1 MNFVLRSSLFAATLA
16 VAGCAA
22 FWEVPSA
29 PLHTAAWQGDVA
41 AIRKLVQNGADV
53 NLADDAGATA
63 LYWAARGGHRMGPH
77 QCGVEAINRP
87 EVIATLVEL
96 GANPNL
102 QDRRPK
108 GFGRASGW
116 TPLFVALHHQQF
128 KSAAVL
134 LEKGA
139 DPNIRSDQGMSAMDM
154 ARVQGAPKELV
165 DLMVAKTHGRVYQ
178 P

>member
-1 MNFVLRSSLFAATLA
+1 MSFALRSSLLAATLA

-22 FWEVPSA
+22 FWEVPA
-29 PLHTAAWQGDVA
+29 TPLHTAAWQGDVA
-41 AIRKLVQNGADV
+41 AIRELVKNGADV
-53 NLADDAGATA
+53 NVTDDAGATP

-77 QCGVEAINRP
+77 QCKGEAANRP
-87 EVIATLVEL
+87 AVIATLIEL
-96 GANPNL
+96 GANPNV
-102 QDRRPK
+102 QDRRPQ

-116 TPLFVALHHQQF
+116 TPLVVALHHKQF

-154 ARVQGAPKELV
+154 ARAEGAPKGLI
-165 DLMVAKTHGRVYQ
+165 DLIVAKAHGGVYQ